1 MNGNRKGSLHGF
13 QNVIVVVNP
22 YKANTTS
29 ISTVIS
35 IARNAALSFLEKI
48 QKIISIKRGS
58 EKMPKS
64 KDLTGQCFGQLT
76 VISDS
81 HERKG
86 GQVVWLCQCDCG
98 KTTTVRT
105 GNLQSGNTVSCGCA
119 RNGNKNAMKYSFKVP
134 QRLIQIYS
142 AMKHRCNN
150 PHSDCYK
157 YYGGRGIKVCKEW
170 LESAESFY
178 SWAFSNGYRSDLTID
193 RIDVNGDYCP
203 DNCRWATR
211 KEQANNRRL
220 PKRRTKSG

>member
-1 MNGNRKGSLHGF
+1 
-13 QNVIVVVNP
+13 
-22 YKANTTS
+22 
-29 ISTVIS
+29 
-35 IARNAALSFLEKI
+35 
-48 QKIISIKRGS
+48 
-58 EKMPKS
+58 MPKS
-64 KDLTGQCFGQLT
+64 KDLTGKRFGQLT
-76 VISDS
+76 VIADS
-81 HERKG
+81 QERKG
-86 GQVVWLCQCDCG
+86 GQVIWLCQCDCG

-119 RNGNKNAMKYSFKVP
+119 RNGNKNASRYGFDVP

-150 PHSDCYK
+150 QNSECFE

-170 LESAESFY
+170 LESPECFY

-203 DNCRWATR
+203 ENCRWATR

-220 PKRRTKSG
+220 PKRRTKNG